1 MKVIILYQ
9 ANSEHR
15 RQTEEFVHDFEH
27 GHPNRKAE
35 MVDVDSRD
43 GAAQAALY
51 DIVQYPSVLAMSD
64 DGQLLKAWQ
73 GKFPLIDELAYYAQE
88 D

>member
-1 MKVIILYQ
+1 MKVVILYQ

-15 RQTEEFVHDFEH
+15 RQTEEFVHDFEQ
-27 GHPNRKAE
+27 GHPNRKAKL
-35 MVDVDSRD
+35 VDVDSKD

-51 DIVQYPSVLAMSD
+51 DIVQYPSILALAD

-73 GKFPLIDELAYYAQE
+73 GKFPLIDELAYYSQ